1 MSYLND
7 DPIYALC
14 TVYGVSAIAVYRV
27 SGKGSIRLLNRILDR
42 KIVKTESKSL
52 VFRKLAYEGKHI
64 DDALLSVFAKGHGY
78 TKEECVEISI
88 HGSISI
94 IGMLDSILGRIGFR
108 KALRGEF
115 TYRALRN
122 GGLTVLQAESVLAL
136 INSKSEN
143 QQRQALESMAGAL
156 DEAFSQI
163 RERLVSI
170 ASGFELQLD
179 YSEDEYDESISFP
192 ENEISELI
200 GRVAS
205 LISGYEMSKKREE
218 GVGIVIFG
226 KTNEGKSSLFN
237 FLLKNDRSIVSPIR
251 GTTRDYVGE
260 EATICG
266 QNVMLYDTAGLNDTD
281 DAIESEGIRR
291 SMRKAEEADLIIYF
305 ASDDKDNARY
315 DRIIGKLE
323 SDGKPVIRVR
333 GKSDLRIKR
342 ARSSTKGKEIFISC
356 KTGEGIDV
364 LTAEISKRIKGIL
377 KFDEGTMLL
386 TSARQENI
394 LRRILKTLKK
404 IGKKPPVEVCAILVS
419 DALRDLS
426 ELVSGNS
433 DSSGE
438 IAEEVLDEIFSKFC
452 VGK

>member
-27 SGKGSIRLLNRILDR
+27 SGKGSIRLLNKILDR
-42 KIVKTESKSL
+42 KIVVPENKCL
-52 VFRKLAYEGKHI
+52 AFRKLVCDGKHI

-88 HGSISI
+88 HGSVSI
-94 IGMLDSILGRIGFR
+94 IGTLDRVFGRIGFR

-122 GGLTVLQAESVLAL
+122 GALTVLQAESVLAL
-136 INSKSEN
+136 INSRSEN

-163 RERLVSI
+163 REHLVSI

-179 YSEDEYDESISFP
+179 YSEDEYDEHISFP

-200 GRVAS
+200 GSIAS

-237 FLLKNDRSIVSPIR
+237 FLLKDDRSIVSPIR

-266 QNVMLYDTAGLNDTD
+266 QKVMLYDTAGLNETD

-291 SMRKAEEADLIIYF
+291 SVRKAEEADLIIYF
-305 ASDDKDNARY
+305 ASDDEDNAQY
-315 DRIIGKLE
+315 DRIIRRLE
-323 SDGKPVIRVR
+323 ADGKPVIRVR

-342 ARSSTKGKEIFISC
+342 AAAGSNGDEIFISC
-356 KTGEGIDV
+356 KTGDGIDALV
-364 LTAEISKRIKGIL
+364 AEISKRIKGIL
-377 KFDEGTMLL
+377 RLDEGGMLL

-394 LRRILKTLKK
+394 LRRILQTLKK
-404 IGKKPPVEVCAILVS
+404 IKSKPPIEICAILVS
-419 DALRDLS
+419 EALQDLS
-426 ELVSGNS
+426 ELVSGS
-433 DSSGE
+433 SSSGE
-438 IAEEVLDEIFSKFC
+438 IA
-452 VGK
+452 